1 MKDKRDSIGDEQI
14 HAYVDGTLGETE
26 RAEVEQAIARDP
38 ALAQKVNDYFS
49 LNAML
54 HERYDRVLAEP
65 VPKRLRRG
73 PAWRSRPAANWSRFW
88 PRFAGLAAELVIG
101 VSIGMGLGLHL
112 GKNSAP
118 TLAAAD
124 PVANPAASQSSPLVT
139 ASVANGADAFAQRAA
154 LAHVVYMPAVDRPS
168 SVSLSHEQDF
178 VQWLSAKLGTDIH
191 PPALARSGFELMGGR
206 LLHDGSGTTAM
217 FMYRDAEGQRVT
229 LCVSRRKQGVGT
241 TAFKLYRDGPV
252 NVFYWVDGEFGYAIS
267 SGISR
272 DALLD
277 LAHDVYEQVA
287 APGKG

>member
-1 MKDKRDSIGDEQI
+1 MKDQRDSIGDEQI

-54 HERYDRVLAEP
+54 HERYDRVLTEP

-73 PAWRSRPAANWSRFW
+73 PARHPRAAANW

-101 VSIGMGLGLHL
+101 VGIGMGLGLHL
-112 GKNSAP
+112 GKTSAP
-118 TLAAAD
+118 TVATAD
-124 PVANPAASQSSPLVT
+124 PVASPAASQASPLVT
-139 ASVANGADAFAQRAA
+139 ASVANSADAFAQRAA
-154 LAHVVYMPAVDRPS
+154 IAHVVYMPAVDRPS

-252 NVFYWVDGEFGYAIS
+252 NVFYWVDGDFGYAIS
-267 SGISR
+267 SGIGR

-287 APGKG
+287 APAKG